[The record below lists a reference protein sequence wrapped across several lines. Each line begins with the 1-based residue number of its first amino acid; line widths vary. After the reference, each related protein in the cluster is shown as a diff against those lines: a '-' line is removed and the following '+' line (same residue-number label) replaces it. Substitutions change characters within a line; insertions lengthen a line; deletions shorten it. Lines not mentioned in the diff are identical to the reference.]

1 MTLTEERPAAAA
13 PELSIGSLPARLRQ
27 IASEHPQKI
36 AMREKRFGIWRET
49 TYAEYWESVQV
60 VGMALRALGI
70 EPGDTVAVHSENR
83 PEWVVTE
90 IAAQAV
96 QAAAVGLY
104 PTNPR
109 SEVEYLL
116 GHSEAK
122 VLIAEDQEQVDKA
135 LAVKD
140 RLPNLTKIVYIEP
153 RGVRSY
159 RDPLLMSWDEFVAV
173 GLGRYGDD
181 PTFVSRMVDDID
193 VDDTAMLV
201 YTSGTTGPPK
211 GAMLSHRN
219 LVWVMDR
226 VDRVISEGIE
236 LPERIEIISYLPLC
250 HVAEKLYSI
259 INAYRYEATVNF
271 AESIDTVVQ
280 DLQEVQ
286 PTFFLGVPRI
296 WEKMHAGV
304 LIRMSDAS
312 WLKRLCFRLGLRA
325 GMRNADRILERGS
338 RGAWGSVTHGI
349 FWLLV
354 FRSLRDKLGMRN
366 VKAALSAAA
375 PIAPDVLKFFMALGI
390 PIYEGYGQTE
400 GTAYG
405 SVNVPGNIKLGTVG
419 TPAPDCELQLA
430 DDGEILI
437 RHTGVF
443 KGYFKNPAATADTVT
458 PDGWLRTGDVGEWD
472 GDHIR
477 IVDRRK
483 DIIITAGGKN
493 ISPSEIENKLKVSP
507 FIKEAIV
514 VGDRRK
520 FISALIG
527 IELDTVSNWALR
539 KSIPFTTYRDLS
551 EKPEVIE
558 LVGREIAKAN
568 EHFARVEQ
576 VREFRLLPKELDH
589 EDGELTATQKVK
601 RNKIEETFADVI
613 ADIYG
618 KR

>member
-104 PTNPR
+104 PTNPK

-472 GDHIR
+472 GEHIR

-514 VGDRRK
+514 IGDRRK

-601 RNKIEETFADVI
+601 RNKIEEMFADVI

-618 KR
+618 RR

>member
-1 MTLTEERPAAAA
+1 
-13 PELSIGSLPARLRQ
+13 
-27 IASEHPQKI
+27 
-36 AMREKRFGIWRET
+36 
-49 TYAEYWESVQV
+49 
-60 VGMALRALGI
+60 
-70 EPGDTVAVHSENR
+70 
-83 PEWVVTE
+83 
-90 IAAQAV
+90 
-96 QAAAVGLY
+96 
-104 PTNPR
+104 
-109 SEVEYLL
+109 
-116 GHSEAK
+116 
-122 VLIAEDQEQVDKA
+122 
-135 LAVKD
+135 
-140 RLPNLTKIVYIEP
+140 
-153 RGVRSY
+153 
-159 RDPLLMSWDEFVAV
+159 
-173 GLGRYGDD
+173 
-181 PTFVSRMVDDID
+181 
-193 VDDTAMLV
+193 
-201 YTSGTTGPPK
+201 
-211 GAMLSHRN
+211 
-219 LVWVMDR
+219 
-226 VDRVISEGIE
+226 
-236 LPERIEIISYLPLC
+236 
-250 HVAEKLYSI
+250 VAEKLYSI

-419 TPAPDCELQLA
+419 TPAPDCELRLA

-514 VGDRRK
+514 IGDRRK

-601 RNKIEETFADVI
+601 RNKIEEMFADVI

-618 KR
+618 RR

>member
-472 GDHIR
+472 GEHIR